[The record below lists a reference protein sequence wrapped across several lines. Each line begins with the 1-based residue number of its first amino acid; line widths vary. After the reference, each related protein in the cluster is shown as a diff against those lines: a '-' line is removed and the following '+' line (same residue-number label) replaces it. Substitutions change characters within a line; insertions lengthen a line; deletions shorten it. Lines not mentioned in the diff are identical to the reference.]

1 MTSVPPIEPFQQYL
15 ESLTAETVPQIMNL
29 VASDVRFIDPFHDVS
44 GADATQ
50 RVFAA
55 MFVTLKN
62 LRFTVIDR
70 AWSGNAWFLRWR
82 FEAERRQGGLIF
94 AFEGMSEVYF
104 NDEGRV
110 RLYREHWDAATGVY
124 EKLPVLGSIL
134 RLLRRKVAS
143 AAD

>member
-1 MTSVPPIEPFQQYL
+1 
-15 ESLTAETVPQIMNL
+15 
-29 VASDVRFIDPFHDVS
+29 
-44 GADATQ
+44 
-50 RVFAA
+50 
-55 MFVTLKN
+55 
-62 LRFTVIDR
+62 
-70 AWSGNAWFLRWR
+70 LRWR